1 MKFQDCETKQRGFR
15 PFEMA
20 SGVRPPHHRQPRTER
35 RFAFTLLEV
44 MIALGIFFMA
54 MFAILGLVSTT
65 LRNARALQETEV
77 DAGSLAAQL
86 TLTNKM
92 YEGTYNGDF
101 GDAYPGYSWDR
112 YDTYITNGLWQSDF
126 VVHHR
131 VGRRD
136 VDTTM
141 SIFVFSPDSQP
152 MGSGSQP
159 MGGGGLRR

>member
-1 MKFQDCETKQRGFR
+1 
-15 PFEMA
+15 MA
-20 SGVRPPHHRQPRTER
+20 SSTAPRHRERPLIEPRS
-35 RFAFTLLEV
+35 AFTLLEV

-54 MFAILGLVSTT
+54 MFAILSLVSTT

-92 YEGTYNGDF
+92 YEGTYSGDF

-131 VGRRD
+131 LGRRD

-141 SIFVFSPDSQP
+141 SIYVFSPDSQP
-152 MGSGSQP
+152 MG
-159 MGGGGLRR
+159 GGGFRR